1 MSWRIHLANQAIRN
15 LYILPGKN
23 PVVAAETR
31 ADRFELFDLEMGD
44 NLDAR
49 NLNIAPNAPYESEA
63 WQEYMLSLS
72 GYGNVFLP
80 FIRNATRDIY
90 ITDDGKLRLYHEDNA
105 KLTLDVNGVISELSV
120 KDVQRL
126 MLLKLDG
133 QLGTIATVD
142 EKGLLHLYQQDLL
155 LGRFDIGLSLSAER
169 RSALAISKGGQ
180 SLYVSDGQ
188 KVVSVSGTGTVRKTL
203 ELHYEMGM
211 MACSPSGATLL
222 ISDRESGVLRVYRT
236 EDMALTHQKF
246 AIELVA
252 SAAQVQL
259 IADLPPINTAISAL
273 SVYTQGMIVFAMSG
287 VVCMTDV
294 TFMDE
299 LPRAKTLL

>member
-49 NLNIAPNAPYESEA
+49 NVNIAPTAPYESEA